1 MLERIS
7 APFWELQSRQWAQL
21 KAPLRPSPE
30 DVHIVEQAIGD
41 WRDARGRAPR
51 ALVLGSTFE
60 LAALRWPER
69 SQVVAI
75 DRVHGML
82 RGVWFQ
88 APPTSGIRR
97 GVVGHW
103 LDMPLADRCCDLVLG
118 DGSFASVRPGDGRTL
133 SRAIRRVLQ
142 DDGLVLL
149 RFFVRPFPDEDPETV
164 WADSM
169 AGLIGSFA
177 AFKLRLLMAL
187 QVQDGEVCVHE
198 AWRFVHARIRSLEQ
212 LARDTGWGIEEVTT
226 IEAYRDQ
233 PTSYWF
239 PTLAEVR
246 AALEEDFIEQSCCWP
261 SDELADS
268 CPTFLLAP
276 RP

>member
-82 RGVWFQ
+82 RG
-88 APPTSGIRR
+88 A
-97 GVVGHW
+97 
-103 LDMPLADRCCDLVLG
+103 
-118 DGSFASVRPGDGRTL
+118 
-133 SRAIRRVLQ
+133 
-142 DDGLVLL
+142 
-149 RFFVRPFPDEDPETV
+149 
-164 WADSM
+164 
-169 AGLIGSFA
+169 
-177 AFKLRLLMAL
+177 
-187 QVQDGEVCVHE
+187 
-198 AWRFVHARIRSLEQ
+198 
-212 LARDTGWGIEEVTT
+212 
-226 IEAYRDQ
+226 
-233 PTSYWF
+233 
-239 PTLAEVR
+239 
-246 AALEEDFIEQSCCWP
+246 
-261 SDELADS
+261 
-268 CPTFLLAP
+268 
-276 RP
+276 